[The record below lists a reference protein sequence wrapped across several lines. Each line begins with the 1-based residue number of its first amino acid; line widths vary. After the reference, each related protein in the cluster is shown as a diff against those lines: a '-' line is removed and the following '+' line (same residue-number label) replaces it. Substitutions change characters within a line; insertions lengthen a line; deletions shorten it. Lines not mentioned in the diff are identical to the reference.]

1 MLIRFNPK
9 IKNEV
14 KTVRSVI
21 TNLKKYFVFFRI
33 KQIMNYFVS
42 FIYMIYYIISSLNV
56 CSDDS

>member
-42 FIYMIYYIISSLNV
+42 FDLLHYQQFKCLQ
-56 CSDDS
+56 